1 VERSKE
7 IPLVAMKIATLL
19 EMMQVVS
26 CIRTTTSFAFVAQN
40 NAAARQQQSQLFETQ
55 SVVDNVTVLDN
66 PRQTGMAL
74 MLDDGTR
81 KSHSMAE
88 NTQFVT
94 GFFKGLA
101 NRNSY
106 RSLITT
112 LYYVYK
118 AQEEAMDN
126 THETCVQILDYPE
139 LRRLES
145 LKKDMEFFYG
155 TNVSTFLLRADIVVR
170 AEIMKITDSVFFC
183 LHIRNIPVAE
193 SHPTKSSSQSICGT
207 CTGSGCNES
216 IPPSGTSV
224 YTIFR

>member
-1 VERSKE
+1 
-7 IPLVAMKIATLL
+7 MKIATLL
-19 EMMQVVS
+19 VVMQAVS
-26 CIRTTTSFAFVAQN
+26 CLRTTTSFAFVAQN
-40 NAAARQQQSQLFETQ
+40 NAAVARQQQSSQLYETQ
-55 SVVDNVTVLDN
+55 TVVDNVTVLDN

-101 NRNSY
+101 NRNSF
-106 RSLITT
+106 RSLMMTF
-112 LYYVYK
+112 YYVYK

-145 LKKDMEFFYG
+145 LKKDMEYFYG
-155 TNVSTFLLRADIVVR
+155 TNVSTF
-170 AEIMKITDSVFFC
+170 
-183 LHIRNIPVAE
+183 
-193 SHPTKSSSQSICGT
+193 
-207 CTGSGCNES
+207 
-216 IPPSGTSV
+216 
-224 YTIFR
+224 